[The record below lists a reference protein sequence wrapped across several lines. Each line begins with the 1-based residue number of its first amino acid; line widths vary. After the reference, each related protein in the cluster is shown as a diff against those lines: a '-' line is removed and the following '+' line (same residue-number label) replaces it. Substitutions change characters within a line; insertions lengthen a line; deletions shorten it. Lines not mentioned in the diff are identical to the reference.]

1 MLNPLRLMVG
11 MDRTGLLV
19 RQYAARPYLEHR
31 SPKQA
36 KPVQVKLVG
45 HVKASSQGV
54 IRNHILHRV
63 FKQKIH

>member
-1 MLNPLRLMVG
+1 MLNPIRLMVG
-11 MDRTGLLV
+11 MDRTGLEM

-45 HVKASSQGV
+45 HVNGSFQGV
-54 IRNHILHRV
+54 IRNHMLHSI
-63 FKQKIH
+63 FKQESH